1 MRWKAISSILSS
13 IRRRRDGMTGYQI
26 LINHIITEVLTMVSK
41 IGYGIVNLVMID
53 RYRLNAM
60 LDGQ

>member
-1 MRWKAISSILSS
+1 
-13 IRRRRDGMTGYQI
+13 MTGYQI